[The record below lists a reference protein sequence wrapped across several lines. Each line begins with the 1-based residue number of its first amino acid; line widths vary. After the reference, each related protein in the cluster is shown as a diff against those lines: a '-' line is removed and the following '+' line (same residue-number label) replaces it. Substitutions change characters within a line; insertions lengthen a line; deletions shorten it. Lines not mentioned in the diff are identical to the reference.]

1 MTLEKQPRYWLA
13 VACAEHVAV
22 GVEGGFMQVCHGK
35 QAPLKRLK
43 RGDKVVY
50 YSPGVVMGKA
60 DGLQSPT
67 AVGEVATGEPYQ
79 VEMSAGFKPF
89 RRDVRWQPF
98 EP

>member
-1 MTLEKQPRYWLA
+1 MRSVYRDIDTLCGLGA
-13 VACAEHVAV
+13 DIDGVA
-22 GVEGGFMQVCHGK
+22 GGFMQVCHGK